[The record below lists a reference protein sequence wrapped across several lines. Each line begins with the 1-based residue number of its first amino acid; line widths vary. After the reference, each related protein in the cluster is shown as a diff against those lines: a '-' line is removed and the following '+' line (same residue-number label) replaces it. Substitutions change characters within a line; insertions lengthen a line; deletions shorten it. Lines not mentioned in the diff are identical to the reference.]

1 MYQAKDTLLYFFLTL
16 FLALFMAGCGG
27 GGAGGGGGSG
37 GGGGGT
43 PAATAKSIA
52 LASSATSVKSDNSDT
67 VTITATVL
75 DTNNVVLANQPVSFK
90 ASTGVIMAAGTSTD
104 SNGKVTAT
112 FASGTLEKTNR
123 TAIIT
128 VTVTGTSVSGSLPVQ
143 ITGSTLSL
151 STGNT
156 SPMAGIPVTV
166 TATAKTF
173 SANVPGQTLR
183 YSIAPSS
190 TGSGSLN
197 VLTGTTNSSGQAQV
211 SFTGSAA
218 GVVNLLVEWLDDQGA
233 AVVSAIQSFNV
244 QASGAAFQVNYPLP
258 ATGPNMA
265 CNASPCPVTLST
277 TRTLSVNVPA
287 TIDGVPVGSLRYAT
301 SLGSWGGSAKT
312 QIVNSPAGTDTQTF
326 HADTNAG
333 NANVQIEA
341 FSGANATGSLLATAK
356 LLFALSASA
365 ASAHTITLQ
374 ANAYNLS
381 PSTGGTSSIA
391 TLTATVRDAANN
403 AVGGASVLFELV
415 NPTGSGEQIDPVVV
429 STNSLGVAQSTFIAG
444 SQSTTQMSQIKATV
458 VGTGIVSLPM
468 SITVGGTAGSI
479 AIGTSTE
486 VFSTN
491 NNTSY
496 KLPVTILV
504 TDSNGN
510 AVSGAVVSLSLWPL
524 GYNQGNRPKTAD
536 GCPAVITAYY
546 PNEDSNENLIWDAGE
561 PDFNSDGSMTPA
573 ASTVGAVPTSV
584 TTGTDG
590 TATFDWIYLKEYAD
604 WIVARLR
611 ASTLVQGTEATTTA
625 HIALPPSKDD
635 VAACLLPSS
644 PF

>member
-1 MYQAKDTLLYFFLTL
+1 MMYQAKGTLLYFFLTL
-16 FLALFMAGCGG
+16 FLALFMVGCGG
-27 GGAGGGGGSG
+27 GGAGGGGG
-37 GGGGGT
+37 GGGT
-43 PAATAKSIA
+43 PAAKAKSIA

-67 VTITATVL
+67 VTITATVM

-104 SNGKVTAT
+104 SSGKVTAT
-112 FASGTLEKTNR
+112 FASGTLDKTNR

-128 VTVTGTSVSGSLPVQ
+128 VTVTGTSVSGSLPMQ
-143 ITGSTLSL
+143 ITGSTLNL

-156 SPMAGIPVTV
+156 SPMAGVPVTV

-233 AVVSAIQSFNV
+233 AVASAIQSLNV

-265 CNASPCPVTLST
+265 CNASPCPVTLGT

-287 TIDGVPVGSLRYAT
+287 AIGGTPVGSLRYAT
-301 SLGSWGGSAKT
+301 SLGSWGGSTKT

-326 HADTNAG
+326 HAGSNAG

-341 FSGANATGSLLATAK
+341 FSGANATGTLLATAK
-356 LLFALSASA
+356 LVFALSASA
-365 ASAHTITLQ
+365 ASANSINLQ

-381 PSTGGTSSIA
+381 PSTGGTSSTV
-391 TLTATVRDAANN
+391 TLTATVRDMANN

-458 VGTGIVSLPM
+458 VGAGIASAPIT
-468 SITVGGTAGSI
+468 ITVGGTAGSI

-486 VFSTN
+486 VSTTN

-510 AVSGAVVSLSLWPL
+510 AVSGAVVSLSLWPAL
-524 GYNQGNRPKTAD
+524 YNQGNRPSTSA
-536 GCPAVITAYY
+536 GCPANVTATM

-561 PDFNSDGSMTPA
+561 PDFNMDGSMTPA
-573 ASTVGAVPTSV
+573 QSTAGAVPNSV

-590 TATFDWIYLKEYAD
+590 TTTFDWVYLKDYAN

-611 ASTLVQGTEATTTA
+611 ASTLVQGTETTTTA
-625 HIALPPSKDD
+625 YITLAPSKDD